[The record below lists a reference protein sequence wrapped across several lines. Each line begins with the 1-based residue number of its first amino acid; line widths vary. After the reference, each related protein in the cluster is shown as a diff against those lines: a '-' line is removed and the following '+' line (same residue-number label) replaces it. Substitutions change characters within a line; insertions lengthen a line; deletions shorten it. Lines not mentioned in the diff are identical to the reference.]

1 MGILMGYLAPA
12 NRAGKYLRGKTV
24 GERGGVVGDNQR
36 ESGWNE
42 EFESQSVIE
51 SDGNRKERL
60 G

>member
-1 MGILMGYLAPA
+1 MGYLAPA

-24 GERGGVVGDNQR
+24 GERGGVVGDTQR